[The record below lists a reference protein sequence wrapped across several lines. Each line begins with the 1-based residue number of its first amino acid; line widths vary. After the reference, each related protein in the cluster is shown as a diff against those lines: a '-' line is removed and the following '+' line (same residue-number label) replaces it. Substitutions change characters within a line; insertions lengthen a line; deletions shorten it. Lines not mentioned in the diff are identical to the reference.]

1 MCITW
6 VWFAVS
12 CYPLWCWKART
23 HLEGA
28 LGISGC
34 CCRYWYFNHLD
45 SAADD
50 RQCDIFLFNAPSY
63 RSLRSH
69 WDSAAEPAKPP
80 VPGLNFLTLLGLFY
94 SVVPCALSLKGALK
108 MLKKKL
114 EQPVSS
120 HCISNTLFH
129 VVCCCLFI
137 LVCRIYIDVL
147 NIENLLIY
155 PLH

>member
-1 MCITW
+1 MACQG
-6 VWFAVS
+6 AVVDID
-12 CYPLWCWKART
+12 
-23 HLEGA
+23 
-28 LGISGC
+28 ISTTLTQPQTTDNVT
-34 CCRYWYFNHLD
+34 F
-45 SAADD
+45 
-50 RQCDIFLFNAPSY
+50 FLFSAPFY

-108 MLKKKL
+108 IKKKL

-155 PLH
+155 PLHKLSCNVCKASQYLPIVSVNKC